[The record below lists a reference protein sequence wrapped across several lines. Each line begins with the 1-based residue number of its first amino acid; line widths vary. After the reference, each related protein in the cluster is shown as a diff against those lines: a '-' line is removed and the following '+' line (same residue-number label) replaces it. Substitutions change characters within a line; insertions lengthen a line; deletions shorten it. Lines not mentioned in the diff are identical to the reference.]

1 MATRDDIKHLVQG
14 STDIVDLIGQQI
26 LLKQKGRE
34 FAGLCPFHDD
44 KSPSMFVSP
53 TKQIFHCFVC
63 NTGGDVFGWMMKYHK
78 MTFPEA
84 LKFLAERAG
93 IKVQES
99 GQSSEGASD
108 RQILGEANQKAMEF
122 FQKLYRQPQQGLIAR
137 DYITKR
143 QISEAMVLAFQ
154 IGYAPDGWDGLV
166 KAIRANHWNQRGFEA
181 AGLISA
187 RQKQQSS
194 EFRVQSSELE
204 QTSEHRIQNSELRTQ
219 NAASGFYDRLR
230 HRIIFPIC
238 DALGRPI
245 AFGGRKI
252 RDEDEPKYLN
262 SPETALFNKSRTLY
276 GLHLAKKAILDQRT
290 AIIVEGYV
298 DVIACHQHGASNV
311 VATLGTALTGE
322 HVRELKKYCDKVILT
337 FDADAAGQR
346 AANRAVEIFLTEEM
360 DVAIAVVPEGKDPA
374 DLMLL
379 PDGPQRFQQAMK
391 AAVDALDYEF
401 GLLSKQLGATSSVT
415 AWQRTVE
422 EFTRKLA
429 ATGAIERMAPARKA
443 AVYQRLATLLRMPE
457 SDVREMFRKLAPR
470 EKSPV
475 RRPGAP
481 GASGASAAP
490 AAPAGPARM
499 EGAGAMP
506 ANSSGNPST
515 RPGTSGNESP
525 FSPSDGQFD
534 ADGPAGPLPSS
545 PFANTDE
552 TENPSNLALSD
563 VASLTESAR
572 IGLARAERQLI
583 GCLLRQPDLF
593 HTTLASGRTLDEE
606 LTPGEMV
613 TQDGRGLYQVIYDL
627 LSEERALTLPVL
639 LAEFAERQLEHLANL
654 ATTIDVEIEAML
666 SIGKPNLGSK
676 LSNAA
681 EHILDFHRQR
691 QFQAQPAAH
700 TNPLLAPEDAL
711 RRDIEKLKTSRSP
724 LNIMRVQS

>member
-1 MATRDDIKHLVQG
+1 MATREDIKHLVQG
-14 STDIVDLIGQQI
+14 ATDIVDLIGQQI

-93 IKVQES
+93 IKMQES

-108 RQILGEANQKAMEF
+108 RQILGEANQRALEF
-122 FQKLYRQPQQGLIAR
+122 FQKLYRQPQQGQIAR
-137 DYITKR
+137 DYIARR
-143 QISEAMVLAFQ
+143 QINEAMVLAFQ
-154 IGYAPDGWDGLV
+154 IGYAPDGWDGLA
-166 KAIRANHWNQRGFEA
+166 KAVRANHWNVKGFA
-181 AGLISA
+181 SAGLISSRDKGQRA
-187 RQKQQSS
+187 EGQGPRDAESS
-194 EFRVQSSELE
+194 GEPSATGLSLGPRPLALGPSS
-204 QTSEHRIQNSELRTQ
+204 
-219 NAASGFYDRLR
+219 FYDRLR

-262 SPETALFNKSRTLY
+262 SPETALFTKSRTLY

-379 PDGPQRFQQAMK
+379 PDGPARFQAAMK

-457 SDVREMFRKLAPR
+457 PDVREMFRRLAPR
-470 EKSPV
+470 EKMAV
-475 RRPGAP
+475 KRPGVLP
-481 GASGASAAP
+481 ASAA
-490 AAPAGPARM
+490 
-499 EGAGAMP
+499 
-506 ANSSGNPST
+506 SSGNADT
-515 RPGTSGNESP
+515 GPGTSGNESP
-525 FSPSDGQFD
+525 FTPSDGQFV
-534 ADGPAGPLPSS
+534 ADETAGALPSS
-545 PFANTDE
+545 PSANTAG
-552 TENPSNLALSD
+552 TENPSNLGLSD
-563 VASLTESAR
+563 VASLTESAK

-583 GCLLRQPDLF
+583 GCLLRQPELF
-593 HTTLASGRTLDEE
+593 HTTLASGRMLDEE

-627 LSEERALTLPVL
+627 LSEERALTLSVL
-639 LAEFAERQLEHLANL
+639 LAEFAERQLEHLASL
-654 ATTIDVEIEAML
+654 ATAIDVEIEAML

-676 LSNAA
+676 LCNAA
-681 EHILDFHRQR
+681 EHILDFHRHR
-691 QFQAQPAAH
+691 QNQALPAAYPN
-700 TNPLLAPEDAL
+700 TPSAPEDAHQ
-711 RRDIEKLKTSRSP
+711 REIEAVKSKLSRFDRP
-724 LNIMRVQS
+724 GLNIMRVQP

>member
-14 STDIVDLIGQQI
+14 ATDIVDLIGQQI

-108 RQILGEANQKAMEF
+108 RQILGEANQRALEF
-122 FQKLYRQPQQGLIAR
+122 FQKLYRHPQQGQIAR
-137 DYITKR
+137 DYIARR
-143 QISEAMVLAFQ
+143 QINEAMVLAFQ
-154 IGYAPDGWDGLV
+154 IGYAPDGWDGLA
-166 KAIRANHWNQRGFEA
+166 KAVRANRWNVKGFA
-181 AGLISA
+181 SAGLISP
-187 RQKQQSS
+187 RDKNPTP
-194 EFRVQSSELE
+194 
-204 QTSEHRIQNSELRTQ
+204 QTLNPTPSD
-219 NAASGFYDRLR
+219 FYDRLR

-322 HVRELKKYCDKVILT
+322 HVRELKKYCDRVILT

-346 AANRAVEIFLTEEM
+346 AADRAVEIFLTEEM

-391 AAVDALDYEF
+391 AAIDALEYEF
-401 GLLSKQLGATSSVT
+401 GVLSKQLGATSSVT

-457 SDVREMFRKLAPR
+457 ADVREMFRRLAPR
-470 EKSPV
+470 EKIAVKRLGVP
-475 RRPGAP
+475 P
-481 GASGASAAP
+481 ASGV
-490 AAPAGPARM
+490 
-499 EGAGAMP
+499 
-506 ANSSGNPST
+506 SSGNPGA
-515 RPGTSGNESP
+515 RPGTGGNESP
-525 FSPSDGQFD
+525 FTPSDGQFVT
-534 ADGPAGPLPSS
+534 DGAAGALLSS
-545 PFANTDE
+545 PSANTDE

-563 VASLTESAR
+563 VASLTESAK

-613 TQDGRGLYQVIYDL
+613 TQEGRGLYQVVYDL
-627 LSEERALTLPVL
+627 LSDERALTLSVL
-639 LAEFAERQLEHLANL
+639 LAEFAERHLEHLANL

-676 LSNAA
+676 ISNAA

-691 QFQAQPAAH
+691 QLQAQPAAH

-711 RRDIEKLKTSRSP
+711 RRDIENLKKGRSP